1 MTMTETD
8 LLHALSEL
16 EQQLSRITEAVNLG
30 EAQALETSSAALR
43 QSALTLLAAIDNT
56 GADSLHVVLA
66 RRRLKQLAVSLAIQ
80 RAGLMRRAALVEQT
94 LQAMVPG
101 AMSQTYAPVP
111 SPYGSVRKQT
121 GAFSSLAA

>member
-30 EAQALETSSAALR
+30 EAQALEASSAALR

-56 GADSLHVVLA
+56 GADGLHVALA

-101 AMSQTYAPVP
+101 ALSPTYAPVP

>member
-30 EAQALETSSAALR
+30 EAQALEASSAALR

-56 GADSLHVVLA
+56 HADGLHVALA

-101 AMSQTYAPVP
+101 ALSPTYAPVP